1 MHPFVNVQNKD
12 VTIRVAV
19 EGSGPLIV
27 CVHGWP
33 ELWYSWR
40 HQLSYFSERGYKV
53 AAMDVRGYGGS
64 SHPHDIADYTLRNL
78 ASDVVA
84 VIDALDDS
92 PSRDKNS
99 HGQAIL
105 FGHDW
110 GAPIVWNTS
119 ILHPEHIRAVAGL
132 SVPFTG
138 ISEGSFLD
146 IAEMLY
152 QDKFFYQLYFQ
163 AEGVAEAEFEAD
175 VAASLRKTYFSI
187 SGDAP
192 LDHFLENKPVD
203 AKFFDGMVDPE
214 VFPSWLTEADLQVFI
229 DAFTASGF
237 RGPFNRYRAQR
248 IDAIEMAEH
257 IGSLITQP
265 SFFIG
270 GEKDAVRS
278 FVPGMDLYENPLS
291 GGADVRG
298 SVIIP
303 NVGHW
308 VQQEAPLE
316 TNIALEGFLSQLK

>member
-1 MHPFVNVQNKD
+1 
-12 VTIRVAV
+12 
-19 EGSGPLIV
+19 
-27 CVHGWP
+27 VHGWP

-64 SHPHDIADYTLRNL
+64 SRPHDIAAYTLRHL

-92 PSRDKNS
+92 PSRNKNS

-132 SVPFTG
+132 SVPFAG

-146 IAEMLY
+146 IAEMVY
-152 QDKFFYQLYFQ
+152 KDKFFYQLYFQ

-175 VAASLRKTYFSI
+175 IAMSLRKTYFAI
-187 SGDAP
+187 SGNATQSYAGVDR
-192 LDHFLENKPVD
+192 PVD
-203 AKFFDGMVDPE
+203 AKFLDGLVDPV
-214 VFPSWLTEADLQVFI
+214 VFPSWLTEADLQIFV
-229 DAFTASGF
+229 DAFTATGF

-270 GEKDAVRS
+270 GEKDVVR
-278 FVPGMDLYENPLS
+278 FFIPGMDLYENPLS

-303 NVGHW
+303 KVGHW

>member
-1 MHPFVNVQNKD
+1 MHSFVNVQNKD

-53 AAMDVRGYGGS
+53 AAIDVRGYGGS
-64 SHPHDIADYTLRNL
+64 SQPHDIAAYTLRNL

-92 PSRDKNS
+92 PSRQKNS

-119 ILHPEHIRAVAGL
+119 ILHPDHIRAVAGL

-138 ISEGSFLD
+138 ISDVSFLD
-146 IAEMLY
+146 IAEELY
-152 QDKFFYQLYFQ
+152 KGKFFYQLYFQ
-163 AEGVAEAEFEAD
+163 AEGVAEEEFEAD
-175 VAASLRKTYFSI
+175 IAASLRKTYFSI
-187 SGDAP
+187 SGDAQ
-192 LDHFLENKPVD
+192 LNHFLENKPPD
-203 AKFFDGMVDPE
+203 AKFFDGLADPQ
-214 VFPSWLTEADLQVFI
+214 VFPSWLTEEDLQVFI
-229 DAFTASGF
+229 DAFTATGF

-248 IDAIEMAEH
+248 IDAANMTEH
-257 IGSLITQP
+257 VGSLITQP

-270 GEKDAVRS
+270 AITI
-278 FVPGMDLYENPLS
+278 N
-291 GGADVRG
+291 
-298 SVIIP
+298 
-303 NVGHW
+303 
-308 VQQEAPLE
+308 
-316 TNIALEGFLSQLK
+316 

>member
-1 MHPFVNVQNKD
+1 MSHSIQQR
-12 VTIRVAV
+12 TIRTNGVDLVVTEA
-19 EGSGPLIV
+19 GDPTGP
-27 CVHGWP
+27 CVILSHGFP
-33 ELWYSWR
+33 ESAHSWR
-40 HQLSYFSERGYKV
+40 HQIQPLADAGYHV
-53 AAMDVRGYGGS
+53 LAPDQRGYGFS
-64 SHPHDIADYTLRNL
+64 SSPKNVTDYGVQHLTGDLVGLLDATGHADATF
-78 ASDVVA
+78 V
-84 VIDALDDS
+84 
-92 PSRDKNS
+92 
-99 HGQAIL
+99 
-105 FGHDW
+105 GHDW

-119 ILHPEHIRAVAGL
+119 ILHPDHIRAVAGL

-138 ISEGSFLD
+138 ISETSFLD

-152 QDKFFYQLYFQ
+152 QGKFFYQLYFQ

-192 LDHFLENKPVD
+192 LNHFLENKPVD

-214 VFPSWLTEADLQVFI
+214 VFPRWLTEADLQVFI

-291 GGADVRG
+291 GGSDVRG

-308 VQQEAPLE
+308 VQQEAPRE

>member
-1 MHPFVNVQNKD
+1 MYSFVNVQNKD

-53 AAMDVRGYGGS
+53 AAIDVRGYGGS
-64 SHPHDIADYTLRNL
+64 SQPYDIAAYSMRNI
-78 ASDVVA
+78 ASDVIA

-92 PSRDKNS
+92 PTRAKNS

-132 SVPFTG
+132 SVPFGG
-138 ISEGSFLD
+138 ISSTSFLE
-146 IAEMLY
+146 IAELIY
-152 QDKFFYQLYFQ
+152 QDKFFYQRYFQ

-175 VAASLRKTYFSI
+175 IAASLRKTYFAL

-192 LDHFLENKPVD
+192 LNTMLEKRPVD
-203 AKFFDGMVDPE
+203 AQFLDDFVDPD
-214 VFPSWLTEADLQVFI
+214 VFPAWLTEADLQIFI
-229 DAFTASGF
+229 DAFTATGF
-237 RGPFNRYRAQR
+237 RGSLNRYRAQG
-248 IDAIEMAEH
+248 IDATNMTEH
-257 IGSLITQP
+257 VGSFIPQP

-270 GEKDAVRS
+270 GEKDPVRA
-278 FVPGMDLYENPLS
+278 FVPGMDMYENA
-291 GGADVRG
+291 GRAAADFRG
-298 SVIIP
+298 TVIIP
-303 NVGHW
+303 GVGHW

-316 TNIALEGFLSQLK
+316 TNIALEGFLSQL

>member
-1 MHPFVNVQNKD
+1 MHSFINVQNKD

-53 AAMDVRGYGGS
+53 AAMDVRGYGCS
-64 SHPHDIADYTLRNL
+64 SQPHEISAYTLRNL

-163 AEGVAEAEFEAD
+163 TEGVAEAEFEAD
-175 VAASLRKTYFSI
+175 VASSLRKTYFSI

-192 LDHFLENKPVD
+192 PNHFLEDKPVD
-203 AKFFDGMVDPE
+203 AKFLDGMIDPE
-214 VFPSWLTEADLQVFI
+214 IFPGWLTEADLQVFI
-229 DAFTASGF
+229 DAFTATGF

-248 IDAIEMAEH
+248 IDAIEMTEH

-270 GEKDAVRS
+270 GERDAVRS

-291 GGADVRG
+291 GASDSRG

>member
-1 MHPFVNVQNKD
+1 MHSFVNVQNKD

-64 SHPHDIADYTLRNL
+64 SQPHDIAAYSLRNL
-78 ASDVVA
+78 ASDVAA

-92 PSRDKNS
+92 PSRERDS

-105 FGHDW
+105 FGHDH
-110 GAPIVWNTS
+110 GAPIVWHTS

-132 SVPFTG
+132 SVPFGGVSSTPF
-138 ISEGSFLD
+138 IEIVEL
-146 IAEMLY
+146 IY
-152 QDKFFYQLYFQ
+152 KNKYFYQRYFQ

-175 VAASLRKTYFSI
+175 VTASLRKTYFSI

-192 LDHFLENKPVD
+192 LNHFLEDKPID
-203 AKFFDGMVDPE
+203 AKFFDGLVDPE
-214 VFPSWLTEADLQVFI
+214 VFPSWLTNEDLQVFI
-229 DAFTASGF
+229 DAFTATGF
-237 RGPFNRYRAQR
+237 RGPFNRYRAQH
-248 IDAIEMAEH
+248 IDAADLTEH
-257 IGSLITQP
+257 VGSLITQP

-270 GEKDAVRS
+270 GEKDPVRS
-278 FVPGMDLYENPLS
+278 FVPGMDLFENPLR

-303 NVGHW
+303 NAGHW

-316 TNIALEGFLSQLK
+316 TNIALERFLSQLK